1 MAYIDT
7 DKILYGSPKK
17 KLIIGFDNLKKNF
30 NESNA
35 KEYSELYKNQSLGF
49 ILENS
54 RLIFS
59 EPFYGYEF
67 YSDILTGDEE
77 MCAFPKY
84 EVELDKINTF
94 IDENRDNMSDEQLK
108 MYTDLRD
115 KLIQKMK
122 DCRNTRVIAQQ
133 IDDKTKDIDD
143 KTSDKISNALFD
155 YKRGLVDNDDNRCNK
170 AKSEIAEVITDKPTA
185 ITYGPYVSKVMTDS
199 GVAGVTVKK
208 INGPEDMTP
217 ATRINESVLVKK
229 LYADKAYQ
237 EAVKAIP
244 SRMDRIVYTELA
256 NEDVIKQLDEIITER
271 VSDIETYYA
280 SSNSAVNNIF
290 NDAIYTEAFEEE
302 YEQYRH
308 EKYGIR
314 LNVFEY
320 MRDIITTEYQIS
332 EDTSD
337 VITGFDIFDE
347 GTTIEDAFR
356 IINEL
361 CEDTA
366 KFAGVYTEK
375 PVADDEDVSDED
387 IDNMDNEING
397 TSSKKPEAPKP
408 KNLANS
414 VQFKAMDAEVK
425 QNKQRAAAKQKGQEI
440 KNAAK
445 AVAQLPKNISDD
457 IKEQIAKI
465 DKADDERRMK
475 YMSEPGFRK
484 KAVRNLRLS
493 LLYGGAASA
502 SLALVPVVTICRHFS
517 KKKDARI
524 RNQLVRDIETEIKI
538 TDEKINDA
546 SSNGDNA
553 EKYKLMRIKSQ
564 LEAERVRVRLN
575 SKYV

>member
-30 NESNA
+30 NESSA

-84 EVELDKINTF
+84 EVELEKINTF

-115 KLIQKMK
+115 KLVQKMK
-122 DCRNTRVIAQQ
+122 DCRNTRIIAQQ

-143 KTSDKISNALFD
+143 KPSDKISNALFD
-155 YKRGLVDNDDNRCNK
+155 YKTGLVTNNKEKCDN
-170 AKSEIAEVITDKPTA
+170 AKSELSNIINDKTTA
-185 ITYGPYVSKVMTDS
+185 ITYGPYISKTIPES
-199 GVAGVTVKK
+199 EINKVTVTK
-208 INGPEDMTP
+208 INSPEDLGVES
-217 ATRINESVLVKK
+217 RINEAVLIKK

-237 EAVKAIP
+237 EAVKSIP
-244 SRMDRIVYTELA
+244 SRMERIVYIEFA
-256 NEDVIKQLDEIITER
+256 KEDIIKQLDEIVTER
-271 VSDIETYYA
+271 VTNIETYYA
-280 SSNSAVNNIF
+280 SPKSAVNNIF
-290 NDAIYTEAFEEE
+290 DDE
-302 YEQYRH
+302 YIESVFDDDYNAYKR
-308 EKYGIR
+308 EKYGSR
-314 LNVFEY
+314 LAVLEFV
-320 MRDIITTEYQIS
+320 RDIITTEYQYS
-332 EDTSD
+332 ENTSD
-337 VITGFDIFDE
+337 IITGFDIFDE
-347 GTTIEDAFR
+347 GTTVEDAFR

-366 KFAGVYTEK
+366 KFAGIYTEK
-375 PVADDEDVSDED
+375 PVDEDEDVSDDD
-387 IDNMDNEING
+387 IDNMDKEISG

-408 KNLANS
+408 KNTANS

-445 AVAQLPKNISDD
+445 AVAQLPKNIADD

-465 DKADDERRMK
+465 DKADDDRRMK

-493 LLYGGAASA
+493 LLYGGAARA
-502 SLALVPVVTICRHFS
+502 NLALVPVVGICRHFS
-517 KKKDARI
+517 KNKDKRI
-524 RNQLVRDIETEIKI
+524 RNQLVRDLDVEIKI

-564 LEAERVRVRLN
+564 LEAERARVRFN